1 MSDFVPNG
9 VSRSST
15 ITLGG
20 TSQVLAAANTARRGF
35 CIQNISAGDLWVNP
49 FGASAAVDTVGSFKI
64 PTMTSLE
71 IKTNGALA
79 IIGATTGQKFSAV
92 EY

>member
-9 VSRSST
+9 VSLSGT

-20 TSQVLAAANTARRGF
+20 TSQALAADNPGRRGLF
-35 CIQNISAGDLWVNP
+35 IQNISAGDLWVNP
-49 FGASAAVDTVGSFKI
+49 FGAAAAVDTIGSFKI
-64 PTMTSLE
+64 PTMTSFN
-71 IKTNGALA
+71 IPTNDAVA
-79 IIGATTGQKFSAV
+79 IIGATTAQKFSAV